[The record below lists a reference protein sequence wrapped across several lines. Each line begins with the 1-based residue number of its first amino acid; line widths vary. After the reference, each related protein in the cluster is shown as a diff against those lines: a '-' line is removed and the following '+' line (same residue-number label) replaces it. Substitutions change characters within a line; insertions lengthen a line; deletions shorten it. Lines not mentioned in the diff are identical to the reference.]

1 MKFIY
6 RDEIDGLRAIAV
18 LSVVFYHAGF
28 SYFSGGFVG
37 VDIFFVISGY
47 LIGNI
52 ILKEILS
59 TRFSFLNFYN
69 RRARRLLPVLLFI
82 ILFSNIFAFIFL
94 SMSELSEYLKSSL
107 SGIFFYSN
115 FFFWKNAPYFS
126 IGSELKPLLHLW
138 SLSIEEQF
146 YIVFPFLMIF
156 LIKYKT
162 NVIYF
167 ILILFFFL
175 SLGLSEWGS
184 DAHKV
189 ANFYLPFTR
198 AWEILIG
205 VITALYLN
213 NNNTKYSQKIR
224 DTIVIISLIGIALS
238 FLLFNN
244 NTPVPSSIILIPT
257 ISTMLIIIFLN
268 KECIIYKALSY
279 KPLVC
284 IGLMSYSIYLW
295 HQPIF
300 AFSKYFIAE
309 INLLVSAILIL
320 LTLFFSLISWKYIE
334 IIFRNKNKINNKK
347 FILIGTVAIIFLT
360 LNGMSFIYFNNNSD
374 EKNYAIKLSK
384 NEAIYLPNFDDRKF
398 IKNRI
403 FYERRDFNSIAIG
416 SSRIMGINDNLDD
429 NQILNLGVNGASL
442 EDIVV
447 FTIMSMEKLMP
458 SKIYIGL
465 DPWLFN
471 KNNSQKRWRSLKQEF
486 KVAERMIYKNK
497 YSTLF
502 FNDDK
507 SKEINNSFIGK
518 TLDKLYRS
526 VNVRRDNII
535 ADLDKAYDGNRSVI
549 KKDGRRFKSNIEKFE
564 PGIINYSM
572 KNFEFSRSKF
582 ELFEKFIKYIL
593 KNSSSEIIFIL
604 TPYEYSSYMMT
615 IKENPNYEKSEELF
629 LNFAKKYG
637 INIIGSYNL
646 KNTSCENSD
655 FLDNY
660 HPNDNCMNKLIIN
673 KF

>member
-28 SYFSGGFVG
+28 DYFSGGFVG

-52 ILKEILS
+52 ILKEIS
-59 TRFSFLNFYN
+59 SNKFSFLDFYN

-82 ILFSNIFAFIFL
+82 ILVSNIFAFIFL

-126 IGSELKPLLHLW
+126 VGSELKPLLHLW

-156 LIKYKT
+156 LIKYKS
-162 NVIYF
+162 NIIYF

-184 DAHKV
+184 NTHKV

-205 VITALYLN
+205 VITAFYLN
-213 NNNTKYSQKIR
+213 NNNIKYSQKIR
-224 DTIVIISLIGIALS
+224 NMIVTISFTVIILS

-244 NTPVPSSIILIPT
+244 NTPTPSSIILIPT

-279 KPLVC
+279 KPLIY

-300 AFSKYFIAE
+300 AFSKYYIVE
-309 INLLVSAILIL
+309 INLLISAILII
-320 LTLFFSLISWKYIE
+320 LTLFFSLISWRYIE
-334 IIFRNKNKINNKK
+334 IIFRNKNMINNKK
-347 FILIGTVAIIFLT
+347 FISICSITIIFLT
-360 LNGMSFIYFNNNSD
+360 LNGMGFIHFDNNSD

-384 NEAIYLPNFDDRKF
+384 NNAIFLPSFDDRKF

-403 FYERRDFNSIAIG
+403 YYEKRDFNSIAIG
-416 SSRIMGINDNLDD
+416 SSRIMQINDNLDD
-429 NQILNLGVNGASL
+429 NQILNLGVNGASI
-442 EDIVV
+442 EDMVI
-447 FTIMSMEKLMP
+447 FTLMSIEKLKP

-471 KNNSQKRWRSLKQEF
+471 KNNSQKRWRSLKKEF
-486 KVAERMIYKNK
+486 KIAEEMIYKNK
-497 YSTLF
+497 YSTLL

-507 SKEINNSFIGK
+507 SKEVNNSLISK
-518 TLDKLYRS
+518 TLNKLYKS
-526 VNVRRDNII
+526 VNVKKDNIV
-535 ADLDKAYDGNRSVI
+535 ADLDKANNGNRSII
-549 KKDGRRFKSNIEKFE
+549 KKDGRRFKSNFEKFE
-564 PGIINYSM
+564 PGIIDYSM
-572 KNFEFSRSKF
+572 KNFEFSKTSY
-582 ELFEKFIKYIL
+582 EL
-593 KNSSSEIIFIL
+593 
-604 TPYEYSSYMMT
+604 
-615 IKENPNYEKSEELF
+615 
-629 LNFAKKYG
+629 
-637 INIIGSYNL
+637 
-646 KNTSCENSD
+646 
-655 FLDNY
+655 
-660 HPNDNCMNKLIIN
+660 
-673 KF
+673 